1 MIVNQEP
8 ACVLTQLLTITTTHK
23 FPSLISTMLN
33 KHPISN
39 GGLRDEIQGMII
51 KNPILYLMGERQKC
65 PLRLVPTT
73 FEIIGHVVESKIF
86 SIGHV
91 VESKIFSFIQGSKL
105 YQCEMPHEKL
115 SAQVKGK
122 KVNINLPSSMKR
134 IFLCI
139 SFFAKTALECFY
151 PKHFNFVQN
160 LFSRVRRVSW
170 RSGQSAGRAVIDTMQ
185 R

>member
-86 SIGHV
+86 S
-91 VESKIFSFIQGSKL
+91 FIQGSKL

-151 PKHFNFVQN
+151 LKHFNFVQN